1 MFQANRKRRKLS
13 EKGVISNGFRK
24 VKCRRPIVFKASVLC
39 TPTNTQRILSARVPE
54 IELSC
59 SFQIIWCQLPEP
71 IEHEVIIQMALK
83 TDGPS
88 TKSQK
93 WLNNITA
100 IMTPIHNGKPQPG
113 PANPWLM
120 IILNYR

>member
-1 MFQANRKRRKLS
+1 M
-13 EKGVISNGFRK
+13 V
-24 VKCRRPIVFKASVLC
+24 
-39 TPTNTQRILSARVPE
+39 
-54 IELSC
+54 
-59 SFQIIWCQLPEP
+59 PEP

-93 WLNNITA
+93 WLILNNITA

-113 PANPWLM
+113 PANPWPM
-120 IILNYR
+120 TILNY